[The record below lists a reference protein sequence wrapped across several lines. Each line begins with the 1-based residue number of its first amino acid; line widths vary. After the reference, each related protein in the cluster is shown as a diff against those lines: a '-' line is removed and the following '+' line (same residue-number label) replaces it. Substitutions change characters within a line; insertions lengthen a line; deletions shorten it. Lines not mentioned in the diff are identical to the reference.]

1 MNLIAGIVLAG
12 LAGIDIKRKSI
23 PVLPVLG
30 LGVTLLAFRLTE
42 AETAKEL
49 LCGFLPGIVL
59 TLISFFSK
67 EGIGMGDALVL
78 LCLGA
83 GYRWEKV
90 TAMLFGALCLAAVFS
105 LVLLILKK
113 ADRKTELPFL
123 PFLFFGWCIVMLGG
137 GR

>member
-1 MNLIAGIVLAG
+1 
-12 LAGIDIKRKSI
+12 
-23 PVLPVLG
+23 
-30 LGVTLLAFRLTE
+30 
-42 AETAKEL
+42 
-49 LCGFLPGIVL
+49 
-59 TLISFFSK
+59 
-67 EGIGMGDALVL
+67 MGDALVL

-83 GYRWEKV
+83 GYRWERV

-105 LVLLILKK
+105 LVLLILKR